1 MGRGFKSLIFIC
13 SILMLAFMGSA
24 QNQKMDSLRLY
35 QQIQAES
42 KNHRYFRYEDGAPK
56 SDSYETCIDNYGYLW
71 VKTHKYY
78 LFNGIT
84 FKDMLS
90 LVSASERD
98 SIINPTDSGFQTT
111 DKRIMIASRQSLY
124 QWNGYAFKKYLF
136 PKYDRIVLYKVSGNK
151 VLCIGVHG
159 FAVLDSGKWV
169 YTKIKMPNLYDE
181 FGYIPNFFSDIIS
194 STSSITIRCIGLDTN
209 NKLHYLSYELP
220 ILVQFGSL
228 FRISVKATKRD
239 SDLELSCY
247 SKDGI
252 NQNGIMSSTEFNRL
266 IEQGK
271 TPMPNLSNAPVGLI
285 LYVRDSNS
293 LFKFDEEN
301 KNFVKQILNEKSTIV
316 TCDADY
322 VYHTR
327 GDSLFIT
334 SLQDLGTSAQIDYY
348 IPAKDYKPDEYS
360 YLILDEDKDENLV
373 PHRTGSGDK
382 LKVYKLYKNVAYL
395 NPVATASISTDGYIF
410 EHNNLIY
417 SSTEADKPGI
427 HTITLHNLYY
437 EGLKRT
443 IKVTDPANKLKLL
456 SFNKAGNCL
465 LVAGKEQLHL
475 INLNQPCITVN
486 TIPADAY
493 TRIWKTAWDTGLFLD
508 RDSDLSFVAQVGDT
522 FKTLKKVSK
531 AREEY
536 FQIEN
541 RTAISSGDNRQVHY
555 LSSQRPEVISTT
567 SISKNRSMIIT
578 GISLLGD
585 TVLDMDNDF
594 SYTVTVKGES
604 RTGEATA
611 LRLLL
616 EDRYKKHKLHNV
628 LKPHTAPSLIS
639 ENMILMPYHRFI
651 ANKRDE
657 GYYYEYAVIKS
668 DRDLYLPNDIEI
680 KHGSGSTLHFPS
692 ILYDMKND
700 VAIFQPTWMS
710 ALVCEDKEYSSVYI
724 LHVESPD
731 GKQQMRFSRY
741 RNGKLEL
748 DDSDLVLPITNNQFP
763 EYRFHYIGNKFGIE
777 LNGILHYPER
787 NTWRSVSL
795 EQYSRFG
802 GLRSVAARR
811 NELWLAF
818 DSAVVRLSIPSNQS
832 FLFTQKD
839 GIPERI
845 DDLYINAGNI
855 YILSDKTVYRFAPE
869 ADGATLL
876 VPRLIANGKSYNA
889 ASLVTLKHNRNNVI
903 FSVDILNTIFP
914 EKMKLAYRLLGYE
927 KEWKQRDYT
936 PQIEYPRL
944 PPGRYEFQINAT
956 SPIGRRAKT
965 LSVFFIIKPP
975 IYGTWWA
982 YLLYAILLFVL
993 GRYLYRLRIR
1003 QLEARNASLEK
1014 TIAVRTHELQERQQH
1029 IKQSI
1034 DYASLIQQ
1042 STLPQEADMLD
1053 AFAEHFVIWK
1063 PRDTVGGDFYWMHKT
1078 ATGIVYFAVID
1089 CTGHGVPGALMS
1101 MTVYSLLN
1109 HIIKDD
1115 GLNEPAEI
1123 LQSLHREI
1131 SIALHQD
1138 KEHTQQDGVE
1148 ISLLKISPE
1157 SLVFCGAGLHLL
1169 YHSNATEGIIQ
1180 IRGDKRGLGGLRWRS
1195 ELELNEHTIPHKPGM
1210 TVYLYT
1216 DGIVD
1221 QPLPQRDRLVR
1232 FGQAKLI
1239 ELLSATV
1246 KTDMDIQEQAI
1257 NEKIKL
1263 LLEYHEQRDDIT
1275 VVGLKLR

>member
-169 YTKIKMPNLYDE
+169 YTKIKMPEVFNEGGFLLPVKD
-181 FGYIPNFFSDIIS
+181 
-194 STSSITIRCIGLDTN
+194 TRTIMSLTMQQFEIDAH
-209 NKLHYLSYELP
+209 NKLHTFSNRLS
-220 ILVQFGSL
+220 LVVQLGSRSRVVGL
-228 FRISVKATKRD
+228 ASRRD
-239 SDLELSCY
+239 GDLEVSCY
-247 SKDGI
+247 SKEGLSKAT
-252 NQNGIMSSTEFNRL
+252 IMNSVEFNKL

-271 TPMPNLSNAPVGLI
+271 TPIPTLSSSPQGLA
-285 LYVRDSNS
+285 LYVQGSNV
-293 LFKFDEEN
+293 LFKYNDKEMSFTPLHLGVEN
-301 KNFVKQILNEKSTIV
+301 VITDF
-316 TCDADY
+316 DADY

-348 IPAKDYKPDEYS
+348 IPAKDYKPDEYR

-395 NPVATASISTDGYIF
+395 NPVATASISADGYIF

-475 INLNQPCITVN
+475 INLNQPCIAVN

-493 TRIWKTAWDTGLFLD
+493 TRIWKTAWGTGLFLD

-522 FKTLKKVSK
+522 YKTLKKVSK

-541 RTAISSGDNRQVHY
+541 RAAISSGDNRQVHCF
-555 LSSQRPEVISTT
+555 SSQRPEVF
-567 SISKNRSMIIT
+567 SIKSKSKNRSMTIT

-594 SYTVTVKGES
+594 TYTVTAKGES

-628 LKPHTAPSLIS
+628 LNPHTAPSLIS

-668 DRDLYLPNDIEI
+668 DRELYLPNDIEI

-710 ALVCEDKEYSSVYI
+710 ALICEDKEYSSVYI
-724 LHVESPD
+724 LHIESPD

-748 DDSDLVLPITNNQFP
+748 DDSDLVLTITNNRYP
-763 EYRFHYIGNKFGIE
+763 EYKVHYIGNKFGIE

-787 NTWRSVSL
+787 NTWKSVSL

-903 FSVDILNTIFP
+903 FAVDILNTIFP

-982 YLLYAILLFVL
+982 YLLYAILLFLL

-1131 SIALHQD
+1131 SFALHQD